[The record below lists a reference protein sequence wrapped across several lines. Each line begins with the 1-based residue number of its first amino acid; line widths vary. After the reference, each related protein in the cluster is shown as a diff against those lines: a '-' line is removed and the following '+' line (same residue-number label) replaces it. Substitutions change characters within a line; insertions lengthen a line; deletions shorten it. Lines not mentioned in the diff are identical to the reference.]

1 MIEVSDGRL
10 RLLPQAGRPT
20 EEFPPLAGTGVLFPR
35 SYRIAYG
42 RYGLNE
48 WQQVNL
54 PLDFPTAGRFI
65 AEGVSGS
72 VGPVDGVLQIDP
84 IAIAGLLRLAG
95 PVEVPSWPEPITA
108 GNVSSVTQ
116 HDVYVRYEGDR
127 EARTTFFAELIDAVF
142 TKVLSSNIS
151 MTPSWATELGVA
163 VQGGHLLVYSRHR
176 DDQRALE
183 RLAVAGD
190 LDRARGSTDVLGVI
204 TENAVASKAD
214 WFLRRDVRYE
224 VRLRP
229 AEGSARGRLEV
240 ALRNLA
246 PSSGES
252 ADVVEPIRSFLPTGT
267 NRQIVLYARPGSD
280 RLGRLDGPSAALASE
295 RALRVYHTSV
305 TIPARERVQMGAE
318 FVVPDALEGT
328 GDELTYRLHVMR
340 QPVAHADV
348 YEVGVVVP
356 KGWTAEGD
364 TRFIG
369 DLRSDLVMDV
379 TLRKTTRA
387 KLLDTLALE
396 PWRAVRNFFGRIF

>member
-1 MIEVSDGRL
+1 M
-10 RLLPQAGRPT
+10 
-20 EEFPPLAGTGVLFPR
+20 
-35 SYRIAYG
+35 
-42 RYGLNE
+42 
-48 WQQVNL
+48 
-54 PLDFPTAGRFI
+54 
-65 AEGVSGS
+65 
-72 VGPVDGVLQIDP
+72 
-84 IAIAGLLRLAG
+84 
-95 PVEVPSWPEPITA
+95 EVPSWPKPITA

-151 MTPSWATELGVA
+151 MTPSSATELGVA

-204 TENAVASKAD
+204 TENAVASKVD

-295 RALRVYHTSV
+295 RALRVYHTSA
-305 TIPARERVQMGAE
+305 TIPARERVQMGAV

-328 GDELTYRLHVMR
+328 GDELTYRLHVLR

-396 PWRAVRNFFGRIF
+396 PWRAVRDFFGRIF